1 MLIISDNE
9 KLVHVGKQS
18 SVTQCYLAQVGG
30 GGVCKNPY
38 LKPYTLP

>member
-18 SVTQCYLAQVGG
+18 SVTQCYLAQVGV
-30 GGVCKNPY
+30 GVCVCVRTP
-38 LKPYTLP
+38 T